1 MGVCVHRDWLL
12 HYYQAYYRSS
22 RASYFTAGLSLA
34 LLSLLAVSLL
44 PAQASDTGTGRMAAF
59 LGGLSFAVFLLA
71 TMLLLFAGVHDEQIT
86 AALAFEKELESR
98 ECEGTALGNSWHRS
112 LNTEAMWT
120 QRGVRI
126 TEGERSDSLA
136 QRWHNESRREIYR
149 RRKQSFLLAAA
160 GRLLVLVGCL
170 LLLATL
176 AFVGKLKIAPHTAE
190 SGLWIALLAVLSI
203 TGVLIVVLVGHQD
216 VHEELFNPGPAPI
229 RVSNQL

>member
-1 MGVCVHRDWLL
+1 MSVYVHRDWLL

-22 RASYFTAGLSLA
+22 RASYFTASLSLA
-34 LLSLLAVSLL
+34 LLALLAVSLL
-44 PAQASDTGTGRMAAF
+44 PAQAGDHTTEHMAAF
-59 LGGLSFAVFLLA
+59 LGGLAFAVFLLA

-86 AALAFEKELESR
+86 AALAFEKELEWR
-98 ECEGTALGNSWHRS
+98 ECKGKALSDAWHRS
-112 LNTEAMWT
+112 LNTEAMWS

-126 TEGERSDSLA
+126 TEGA
-136 QRWHNESRREIYR
+136 QGEARAKHWRDASRAEIYR

-176 AFVGKLKIAPHTAE
+176 AFVGKLKIAPHTAG

-229 RVSNQL
+229 RISNQL

>member
-98 ECEGTALGNSWHRS
+98 ECEGKALGNSWHRS

-136 QRWHNESRREIYR
+136 QRWHSGRYTADASNRSSSPPR
-149 RRKQSFLLAAA
+149 AASW
-160 GRLLVLVGCL
+160 C
-170 LLLATL
+170 
-176 AFVGKLKIAPHTAE
+176 
-190 SGLWIALLAVLSI
+190 S
-203 TGVLIVVLVGHQD
+203 
-216 VHEELFNPGPAPI
+216 
-229 RVSNQL
+229 